1 MGDQLVDFL
10 RERKKVSEQ
19 VSVDW
24 EEKKRVW
31 IAAVEHLYA
40 TVQEMLAESIAGNDI
55 SVRRVNTQITEDFV
69 GSYAMPILELSIG
82 NERVEFR
89 PKGMNVIGAAGRVD
103 IVGARDSVTLVRG
116 GPEFKGEW
124 KAVLQRVPKPILEDF
139 SPSTLKW
146 ALERVMLPLV

>member
-10 RERKKVSEQ
+10 RERKKISEQ

-24 EEKKRVW
+24 DEKKRVW
-31 IAAVEHLYA
+31 IAAVEGLYSV
-40 TVQEMLAESIAGNDI
+40 VQEMLAESIASKDV
-55 SVRRVNTQITEDFV
+55 SVRKVDTQITEDFA
-69 GSYAMPILELSIG
+69 GSYAIPILELGVG

-103 IVGARDSVTLVRG
+103 IVGARDAVTLVLEQ
-116 GPEFKGEW
+116 PELKGEW
-124 KAVLQRVPKPILEDF
+124 KVVLQRVPKPILEGF